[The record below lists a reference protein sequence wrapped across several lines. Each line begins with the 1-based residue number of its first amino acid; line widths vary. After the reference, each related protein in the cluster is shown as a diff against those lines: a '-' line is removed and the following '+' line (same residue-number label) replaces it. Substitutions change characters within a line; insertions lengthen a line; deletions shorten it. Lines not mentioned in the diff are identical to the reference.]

1 MGHATD
7 QAQSCGN
14 HPSPSAQ
21 ATMGRQKSQ
30 EQPFKVN
37 PSKLKRRTGSECAEE
52 LTNFFACIT
61 VSSRR
66 RRSRCRLCKLCCD

>member
-1 MGHATD
+1 
-7 QAQSCGN
+7 
-14 HPSPSAQ
+14 
-21 ATMGRQKSQ
+21 MGRQKSQ